1 MFCRILVVVVV
12 VGSGGGSGGGGDGG
26 VSPSVVLWP
35 PQRAELITLPR
46 VPV

>member
-1 MFCRILVVVVV
+1 MLFCPILVVVV
-12 VGSGGGSGGGGDGG
+12 VGSGGGGGGGGG

>member
-1 MFCRILVVVVV
+1 MVVVV
-12 VGSGGGSGGGGDGG
+12 VGNGGGGGGGGGG

>member
-1 MFCRILVVVVV
+1 MLLDGV
-12 VGSGGGSGGGGDGG
+12 GGGGGGG
-26 VSPSVVLWP
+26 VSGGMSPSVVLWP